1 MYEITPQRT
10 NKAASYTSTVL
21 FITAFAAMIFSGI
34 SWVPYPS
41 IMQFA
46 ALLALGQLGEGEIEV
61 VRLLIRYTL
70 TGYIYSIIP
79 TDDGGYDLTV
89 TEARRKSRITVC
101 RISLSGIERTEIIT
115 AENKK
120 DLSAKTKGYK
130 VFNYCVDLAPAK
142 YICIFAEEC
151 GEKFA
156 LKLNHDKKLIDLI
169 SRHEGEEK

>member
-10 NKAASYTSTVL
+10 NKAASYTSTAL

-34 SWVPYPS
+34 SWVPYPL

-46 ALLALGQLGEGEIEV
+46 ALLALGFAIM
-61 VRLLIRYTL
+61 LLIRYTL

-142 YICIFAEEC
+142 YVCIFAEEC

-169 SRHEGEEK
+169 SRHEGEER